1 MSCLYVTVPHVYTNV
16 CIKLH
21 SHNWVA
27 NRSLF
32 FTSCGRGCMAVDLN
46 SLSAEPPIVL
56 ASRAEHLFVARVR
69 GIC

>member
-1 MSCLYVTVPHVYTNV
+1 MSCLYVTVPHVYTNT
-16 CIKLH
+16 H
-21 SHNWVA
+21 RHNWVT